1 MITRTECLEVEGLVL
16 DVQFTVLEDV
26 NVKMELIDGVRII
39 LLNGTNIVNIVS
51 EDFKEKLIELYYKSV
66 S

>member
-1 MITRTECLEVEGLVL
+1 MTTRTECLEVEGLVL
-16 DVQFTVLEDV
+16 DVQFTVFEDV
-26 NVKMELIDGVRII
+26 NVKMELIEGVRIV

>member
-1 MITRTECLEVEGLVL
+1 MKHLEY
-16 DVQFTVLEDV
+16 VQFTVLEDV